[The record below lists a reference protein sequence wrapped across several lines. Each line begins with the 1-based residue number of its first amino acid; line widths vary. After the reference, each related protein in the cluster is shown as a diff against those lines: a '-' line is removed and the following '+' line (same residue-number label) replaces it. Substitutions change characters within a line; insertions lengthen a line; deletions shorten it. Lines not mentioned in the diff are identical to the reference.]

1 MSPLFDEAETQRR
14 KQIHDRLMREQR
26 AQFWA
31 RLRHK
36 LSSGVRSIFIFLLG
50 AAFVVLALSHWNEI
64 NSVAAQKASRVVER
78 VKSKQQSNPLRQSA
92 LDYEKEVEDV
102 AK

>member
-14 KQIHDRLMREQR
+14 KQIHDRLRREQR

-31 RLRHK
+31 RLRRK
-36 LSSGVRSIFIFLLG
+36 LSSGVRNIFIFLLG
-50 AAFVVLALSHWNEI
+50 ATFVVLALSHWNEI
-64 NSVAAQKASRVVER
+64 NSVATQKVSRVLAR
-78 VKSKQQSNPLRQSA
+78 VKEQHQSDPLRQSA
-92 LDYEKEVEDV
+92 LSYEKEVEEA